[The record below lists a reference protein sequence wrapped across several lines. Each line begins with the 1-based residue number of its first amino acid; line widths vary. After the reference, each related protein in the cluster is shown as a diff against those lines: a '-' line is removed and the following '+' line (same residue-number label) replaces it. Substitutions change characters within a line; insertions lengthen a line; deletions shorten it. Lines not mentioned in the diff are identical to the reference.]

1 MILPTNAAI
10 GQIITDDNGVE
21 LVHTGD
27 SHWIRNDTSS
37 AVSWHRGQQYP
48 KVEDQLDML
57 LHMMDQD
64 IIPGKDSTWYTTLK
78 TVKDANPKPE

>member
-10 GQIITDDNGVE
+10 GQIIADDNGVE

-57 LHMMDQD
+57 WHMMDQD